1 MENVQLASVSD
12 SEAGVVDM
20 IDLSQGREQ
29 NDEGDILESNME
41 RIMQCKYFEHFL
53 KDADKKRGER
63 SHTWHLMKK
72 LNPKGVVDGV
82 EIGERCFE
90 NPKPQKKRYNFLLH
104 R

>member
-29 NDEGDILESNME
+29 NADEGDILECNME
-41 RIMQCKYFEHFL
+41 RIMQSKYFEHFL
-53 KDADKKRGER
+53 NDAEKKRGER

-82 EIGERCFE
+82 EIGECKGAFE
-90 NPKPQKKRYNFLLH
+90 TEKSRF
-104 R
+104 